1 MIDILLLLALP
12 ASGKSEISRY
22 LDSLDTDGLDLFGIG
37 PTVQIDDF
45 PYVHLMR
52 RFSQEA
58 IGLGLD
64 PPFFADDD
72 GTFLESRDWGTLIH
86 LVNGDFESLTDPPVG
101 VASAGR
107 WLADRLAAARSKVGA
122 DPYFASLDER
132 DRLTLEAAVEQETRA
147 LFEEI
152 VERRREPGQ
161 TVVIEFARG
170 MPVGSRYPS
179 PPPLGY
185 RYSLSLLDP
194 AILDSARVLYVQ
206 VSPEESRRKNRER
219 TIVGE
224 EGSILNHGVP
234 EAVMMNDYGCDDI
247 AWLMESAGQPDT
259 IEVDNGDRHFQ
270 IPAAVFDNRGD
281 LTSFLRAEPTD
292 WSAGHLETLRERL
305 ESAFSRLR
313 G

>member
-12 ASGKSEISRY
+12 ASGKSEIRRY
-22 LDSLDTDGLDLFGIG
+22 LDSLDPDSLEPLGIG

-58 IGLGLD
+58 IELGLD
-64 PPFFADDD
+64 PPYFADDES
-72 GTFLESRDWGTLIH
+72 TFLDSRDWGTLIH
-86 LVNGDFESLTDPPVG
+86 LVNGDFGSLSHPPVG
-101 VASAGR
+101 AASAGR
-107 WLADRLAAARSKVGA
+107 WLTDRLAAARSKVGA
-122 DPYFASLDER
+122 DPYFLSLEKQER
-132 DRLTLEAAVEQETRA
+132 LALEAALEHEARV

-152 VERRREPGQ
+152 SERRLEPGQ

-170 MPVGSRYPS
+170 MPVGSGFPP

-194 AILDSARVLYVQ
+194 AILESARVLYVQ

-219 TIVGE
+219 TVVGE

-234 EAVMMNDYGCDDI
+234 EEVMLNDYGCDDM

-259 IEVDNGDRHFQ
+259 IEVEGADRHFQ

-281 LTSFLRAEPTD
+281 LTSFLRGEPAD
-292 WSAGHLETLRERL
+292 WPAGQLKALRERL
-305 ESAFSRLR
+305 ESSFSRLR

>member
-12 ASGKSEISRY
+12 ASGKSEIRRY
-22 LDSLDTDGLDLFGIG
+22 LDSLDPDGLERLGIG

-64 PPFFADDD
+64 PPYFADDD

-86 LVNGDFESLTDPPVG
+86 LVNEDFGSLTDPPEG

-107 WLADRLAAARSKVGA
+107 WLTDRLAAARSRVGA
-122 DPYFASLDER
+122 DPYFSSLGER
-132 DRLTLEAAVEQETRA
+132 DRLALEVAIEQEA
-147 LFEEI
+147 GVLFEEI
-152 VERRREPGQ
+152 SERRSEPGQ

-170 MPVGSRYPS
+170 MPVGADYPP

-185 RYSLSLLDP
+185 LYSLSLLDP
-194 AILDSARVLYVQ
+194 AILGSARVLYVQ

-219 TIVGE
+219 TVVGE

-234 EAVMMNDYGCDDI
+234 EEVMLNDYGCDDI

-259 IEVDNGDRHFQ
+259 IEVERADRHFQ
-270 IPAAVFDNRGD
+270 IPTAVFDNRGD
-281 LTSFLRAEPTD
+281 LTSFLRAEPAD
-292 WSAGHLETLRERL
+292 WPAGQLEALRERL
-305 ESAFSRLR
+305 ESSFSRLR

>member
-12 ASGKSEISRY
+12 ASGKSEIRRY
-22 LDSLDTDGLDLFGIG
+22 LDSLDTDGLELLGIG

-52 RFSQEA
+52 RLSQEA

-64 PPFFADDD
+64 PPYFADDD

-86 LVNGDFESLTDPPVG
+86 LVNEDYGSLTDPPEGVG
-101 VASAGR
+101 SAGR
-107 WLADRLAAARSKVGA
+107 WLTDRLAAARSQVGA

-132 DRLTLEAAVEQETRA
+132 DRLALEATIEQEARV

-152 VERRREPGQ
+152 SERRSEPDQ

-170 MPVGSRYPS
+170 MPVGSEYPP

-194 AILDSARVLYVQ
+194 AILESARVLYVQ

-219 TIVGE
+219 TVVGE

-234 EAVMMNDYGCDDI
+234 EEVMLNDYGCDDI
-247 AWLMESAGQPDT
+247 AWLMESAGKPDT
-259 IEVDNGDRHFQ
+259 IEVERVDRNFQ
-270 IPAAVFDNRGD
+270 VPAAVFDNRGD
-281 LTSFLRAEPTD
+281 LTSFLRAEPAD
-292 WSAGHLETLRERL
+292 WPAGRLEALRERL
-305 ESAFSRLR
+305 ESSFSRLR